1 MYIFDD
7 FNGILKLNS
16 PTFDVT
22 LYRTYV
28 CDWRL
33 LYTRIYQRK
42 RYRTDFSARASVH
55 GTLKTFTVEILNH
68 SRRTARPV
76 PRWRPWPRNER
87 VVASAGRLC
96 NGGSSLSQSPTR
108 EVNVL
113 RGSCPPL
120 VSFCIVSS
128 CVPSPS
134 LLFFSRGLVFILAT
148 TGRRMPAEAS
158 EGYEARRSEQVR
170 YRLTWNLISARCHR
184 PRIGKRLPFP
194 SLPRRFPPPCI

>member
-1 MYIFDD
+1 MLLCIVVRVYAC
-7 FNGILKLNS
+7 G
-16 PTFDVT
+16 
-22 LYRTYV
+22 
-28 CDWRL
+28 WRL

-87 VVASAGRLC
+87 VAASAGRLC
-96 NGGSSLSQSPTR
+96 NGGSSLSQSSTR

-120 VSFCIVSS
+120 VSCIVSS
-128 CVPSPS
+128 RVPSPS

-184 PRIGKRLPFP
+184 PRIGKQRLP
-194 SLPRRFPPPCI
+194 PPPLSPAFSSSLYLI